1 MFACIARSFIQVIG
15 LPHNIIL
22 LCFIYGSETNEEL
35 NDIRLTTTSVMLM
48 QDSAT
53 EQRAKSVEHCPF
65 PGFVDGEQIGLPG
78 QLEAPQIMHRVTKA
92 QDFSVSQ
99 HKSCYH
105 HHIVSAMALSHRTY
119 PSFISAMSSR
129 LGLSPKCVQLVMM
142 WFRSH
147 VAAPHIQFLLS
158 R

>member
-1 MFACIARSFIQVIG
+1 MVIG
-15 LPHNIIL
+15 IPVWRN
-22 LCFIYGSETNEEL
+22 S
-35 NDIRLTTTSVMLM
+35 
-48 QDSAT
+48 
-53 EQRAKSVEHCPF
+53 
-65 PGFVDGEQIGLPG
+65 
-78 QLEAPQIMHRVTKA
+78 
-92 QDFSVSQ
+92 
-99 HKSCYH
+99 H

-119 PSFISAMSSR
+119 PSFISAISSR